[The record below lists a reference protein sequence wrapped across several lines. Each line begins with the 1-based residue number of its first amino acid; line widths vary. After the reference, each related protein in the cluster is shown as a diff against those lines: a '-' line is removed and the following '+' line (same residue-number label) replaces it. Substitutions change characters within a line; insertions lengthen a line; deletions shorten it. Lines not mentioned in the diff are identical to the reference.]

1 MTVMINPESWYR
13 QVEEEIV
20 EPERAIVDTHFH
32 LWRNHPPF
40 IDYLLEDLWA
50 DTGSGHNVEQM
61 VFLECQSEYLT
72 SGSESMR
79 PVGETRFV
87 GEAAARAAAT
97 GKTRIGAIVGT
108 ADLLLGAAVE
118 EVLQAQIVA
127 GVGLFRGIRYSAA
140 WDASDQIANASSDP
154 GSDLLSDR
162 RFREGFAR
170 LTPLGLSYD
179 CWLYHTQLGALADL
193 ARAFPETIVVANHLG
208 CVLGSGPYHGRRD
221 EIFEEWRRGI
231 AALSECPNVIVKLG
245 GLAQPANGFGWE
257 ARDRPPTSDEFAS
270 TYSRYYLHAIE
281 QFGPERCTFESN
293 FPVDRMSV
301 SYHVL
306 WNAFKKM
313 VADFSEAEK
322 ELMFRGT
329 ATRVYGLDP
338 VG

>member
-1 MTVMINPESWYR
+1 
-13 QVEEEIV
+13 
-20 EPERAIVDTHFH
+20 
-32 LWRNHPPF
+32 
-40 IDYLLEDLWA
+40 
-50 DTGSGHNVEQM
+50 
-61 VFLECQSEYLT
+61 
-72 SGSESMR
+72 MR

-193 ARAFPETIVVANHLG
+193 ARAVPETIVVANHLG

-281 QFGPERCTFESN
+281 QFGPERCMFESN
-293 FPVDRMSV
+293 FPVDRR
-301 SYHVL
+301 SYSYVAV
-306 WNAFKKM
+306 WDAFKIIT
-313 VADFSEAEK
+313 
-322 ELMFRGT
+322 RGYSDGERAALFHDT
-329 ATRVYGLDP
+329 ATRLYRLA
-338 VG
+338 